1 MDSVQDEIRLSY
13 NLRDLPSAYHK
24 AGLAGLLLLLHTMQQ
39 NSIEPRPTIED
50 ITPDGYTLRLT
61 EESLQAVFDELYDAT
76 VVEIE
81 QHTKRTKTGG
91 KPAPEPLRV
100 VKTTEEDRKTG
111 KKKTRT
117 VYVYPQVVPRARFL
131 ESLGLQGKTAWVKL
145 WRDTV
150 WRTFRAIPKTRVAYE
165 ERAQGRRATGAR
177 VGGVWGE
184 LTKHLTSAARGKLH
198 TVSVPGSLLVGAQDR
213 NAERIGFLDSAA
225 TALLLHFWPV
235 VMMPYVPQSI
245 DKDGEEQFSDG
256 YAIAIPEVADLLL
269 FARRFPDLLAER
281 SNQVIGYRPADALI
295 SIPEEGAL
303 DYLALLCQ
311 AAREHAQSAMADSVL
326 GMDVMVLRKPGNSLM
341 ICSTKRITCNVDV
354 LGDFVALRK
363 TYRSPLFRAHL
374 IRNLVAGRAWY
385 AQFHDLVA
393 TMPANRFLWRSTEH
407 SNKASAHLSKDA
419 RTKFNIVREDSLKGG
434 R

>member
-1 MDSVQDEIRLSY
+1 MNRGKSMDSVQDEIRLSY

-281 SNQVIGYRPADALI
+281 S
-295 SIPEEGAL
+295 
-303 DYLALLCQ
+303 
-311 AAREHAQSAMADSVL
+311 
-326 GMDVMVLRKPGNSLM
+326 K
-341 ICSTKRITCNVDV
+341 
-354 LGDFVALRK
+354 
-363 TYRSPLFRAHL
+363 
-374 IRNLVAGRAWY
+374 
-385 AQFHDLVA
+385 
-393 TMPANRFLWRSTEH
+393 
-407 SNKASAHLSKDA
+407 
-419 RTKFNIVREDSLKGG
+419 
-434 R
+434 